1 MLTDEVKTALRVSTD
16 DTAINA
22 EIDNLVSEA
31 ESDLKTTG
39 IKCDKGSYDPLVKG
53 AIILYCRSRF
63 GLDNPDSEK
72 FYQSYERLKQKLMN
86 TEEFRTDKK

>member
-16 DTAINA
+16 DTAINT

-39 IKCDKGSYDPLVKG
+39 IKCDKDSYDPLVKG

-63 GLDNPDSEK
+63 GLV
-72 FYQSYERLKQKLMN
+72 KLGQPQPASN
-86 TEEFRTDKK
+86 LSIDENKGSLLITST